1 MSSKKIGGSQKI
13 LVQRFIGNTSQK
25 KPDVVVREEP
35 LELRMAGQTL
45 TTTMRTPGHDFEL
58 ALGWALSE
66 GTIAAMGD
74 VQKVSY
80 CVSSKLE
87 QRFNVVNIKLRAGVN
102 PKLSPRHSLSSSAC
116 GVCGKSSLQE
126 LEVRCAGLPSGLVVL
141 PEVLYQMP
149 DGLRQAQRVFDSTG
163 GIHAAGLFSSSGKLL
178 VLREDVGRHNA
189 VDKVVG
195 WALMNG
201 VQLENT
207 VLLVSGRGGFE
218 IAQKAVTA
226 GIVVLACVSAPS
238 DLAVAVAKRFGLTL
252 IGFLRGETMNVYA
265 GFERITASSP
275 NPRPL
280 ANSAPPPSP
289 QVP

>member
-1 MSSKKIGGSQKI
+1 
-13 LVQRFIGNTSQK
+13 
-25 KPDVVVREEP
+25 
-35 LELRMAGQTL
+35 
-45 TTTMRTPGHDFEL
+45 
-58 ALGWALSE
+58 
-66 GTIAAMGD
+66 MGD

-87 QRFNVVNIKLRAGVN
+87 QRFNVVSIRLRAGFTPN
-102 PKLSPRHSLSSSAC
+102 LSPRRSLSSSAC

-126 LEVRCAGLPSGLVVL
+126 LELRCAVLSSNLLVS
-141 PEVLYQMP
+141 PEVLYQLP
-149 DGLRQAQRVFDSTG
+149 DRLRQTQKVFDSTG
-163 GIHAAGLFSSSGKLL
+163 GIHAAGLFSSNGELL

-195 WALMNG
+195 WALINA
-201 VQLENT
+201 VRLEDT

-226 GIVVLACVSAPS
+226 GIPVLACVSAPS
-238 DLAVAVAKRFGLTL
+238 GLAVAVAKRFGLTL

-265 GFERITASSP
+265 GFERIISSSP
-275 NPRPL
+275 NPRPP